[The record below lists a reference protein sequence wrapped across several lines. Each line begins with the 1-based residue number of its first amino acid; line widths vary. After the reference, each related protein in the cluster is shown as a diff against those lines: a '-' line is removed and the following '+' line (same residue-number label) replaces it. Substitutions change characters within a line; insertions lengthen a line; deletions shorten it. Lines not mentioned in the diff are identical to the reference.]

1 MHHGRY
7 NHGEKIVMKRYSYKF
22 YVLNKHL
29 WCCNC
34 RKPTARS
41 WDACGVLTCC
51 NCHTTNTEYLIEMKE
66 AKQLG
71 MFVLPERTNTQ
82 LSDKAKIRKLINLL
96 MDTNIVCECRECS
109 ENRAVYD
116 DGPEDTQ
123 HEKDIV
129 ELIQLLKLV

>member
-1 MHHGRY
+1 
-7 NHGEKIVMKRYSYKF
+7 
-22 YVLNKHL
+22 
-29 WCCNC
+29 
-34 RKPTARS
+34 
-41 WDACGVLTCC
+41 
-51 NCHTTNTEYLIEMKE
+51 MKE